1 VTSINSSKVREGV
14 AIHLYDNDGA
24 AGQSAELE
32 FSMAVIERYK
42 KDRESMRDELMR
54 TANILE
60 LITQQ

>member
-1 VTSINSSKVREGV
+1 VREGV